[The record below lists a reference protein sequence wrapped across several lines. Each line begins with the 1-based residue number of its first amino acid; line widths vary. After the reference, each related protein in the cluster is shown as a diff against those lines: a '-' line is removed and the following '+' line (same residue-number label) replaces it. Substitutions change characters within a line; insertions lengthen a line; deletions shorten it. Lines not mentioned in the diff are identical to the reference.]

1 MAAINK
7 ANVENKIKWFRK
19 TKTKLKQNKIR
30 SETNATEMERMEVR
44 EEESWR
50 ISGVKLKSQW
60 NGRKHKVIEEN
71 ICENKWIW
79 KLQNE

>member
-44 EEESWR
+44 EEES
-50 ISGVKLKSQW
+50 
-60 NGRKHKVIEEN
+60 
-71 ICENKWIW
+71 
-79 KLQNE
+79 